1 MNELI
6 FDRIENKLS
15 ENFEQIPQTLKQNK
29 YKFCQMM
36 LKNPKIQKFYAHF
49 NDELTKIV
57 ETEIYNNKDTIGMFL
72 LHPHAQKLNSLA
84 KINNKEKEERLR
96 KEHRAQVKI
105 NKEKE
110 IKTKMKEKIE
120 GVFKDM
126 EAKKNLNFVE
136 QATAA
141 SNKKKYS
148 DFQMELIMET

>member
-1 MNELI
+1 
-6 FDRIENKLS
+6 
-15 ENFEQIPQTLKQNK
+15 
-29 YKFCQMM
+29 
-36 LKNPKIQKFYAHF
+36 
-49 NDELTKIV
+49 
-57 ETEIYNNKDTIGMFL
+57 MFL